1 MLLLMIEK
9 DMPIDCVL
17 YADTTMEF
25 PEMEAHIA
33 RLDDLLYQER
43 GIHITTLRHPRG
55 FEWLMLDAPI
65 QQERAI
71 ARRIAMGQPL
81 TGYGW
86 PAMRIRWCTGQLKTH
101 LMEKE
106 VNRLK
111 KEKRGLHHIGIAAD
125 EAHRCKDDPQ
135 NRYPLVEW
143 GITEAQ
149 ALQICYDRGYDFGGL
164 YEIYHRASCWC
175 CPLQR
180 IDELR
185 KLRKHHPELWERLRK
200 LDNRARE
207 MYGPGP
213 LGQFK
218 KDWSVERLEER
229 FAREEKEGRA

>member
-1 MLLLMIEK
+1 MLLLMLEK

-17 YADTTMEF
+17 YADTTMEH

-33 RLDDLLYQER
+33 KLDDLLYRER
-43 GIHITTLRHPRG
+43 GIHITTLRHPHG
-55 FEWLMLDAPI
+55 FEWLMLDAPM

-71 ARRIAMGQPL
+71 ARRIANGQPL

-101 LMEKE
+101 LMSKE

-111 KEKRGLHHIGIAAD
+111 KEKCGLHYIGIAFD

-143 GITEAQ
+143 RITEAQ

-164 YEIYHRASCWC
+164 YEIYHRTSCWC

-180 IDELR
+180 IGDLR
-185 KLRKHHPELWERLRK
+185 NLRKHHPELWARLRDM
-200 LDNRARE
+200 DNRARA

-229 FAREEKEGRA
+229 FSREEKEG